1 MNLPFS
7 APLSDFHQ
15 QAMELLA
22 AHGAGHPDAIKLLH
36 EKLPRFLDEKI
47 PWLPKPIPDAE
58 IQAAALTIEDAK
70 MAVARW
76 YDFQDWAALAE
87 FVESVSDTKS
97 EIYQFETAVD
107 AVVNGD
113 AVDLKSMVEANPRIV
128 HDRSTRRTHFD
139 PPVHRST
146 LLHYVAANGVEGY
159 RQKTPENAVEIAKI
173 LLEHGADPD
182 SLAVLYGG
190 ECTTMSLLV
199 SSAHPANAGLQSE
212 LVDTLVDFGASVEP
226 AGGGKWKSPLMTA
239 LAFGYIDAA
248 LTLVSRG
255 ATIPDLAA
263 AAGLGRVTDAKR
275 LLESADGET
284 RHRALALAAQLGHAE
299 IVELLL
305 DAGEDP
311 NRFNPPGNHAH
322 STPMHQAAL
331 GGREAVVRLLVARG
345 ARTDIKDTLY
355 HGTPLGWAEHGGQT
369 AIADYLRGLGG
380 TEK

>member
-15 QAMELLA
+15 QAAELLA
-22 AHGAGHPDAIKLLH
+22 AHGAGHPDAIKLFH

-47 PWLPKPIPDAE
+47 IWLPKRIPDSE
-58 IQAAALTIEDAK
+58 IQDAELTIDDAQ

-76 YDFQDWAALAE
+76 YDFQDWPALAE

-97 EIYQFETAVD
+97 EIYQFEAAVD

-113 AVDLKSMVEANPRIV
+113 AADLKALIEANPQIV
-128 HDRSTRRTHFD
+128 HARSTRRTHFD

-159 RQKTPENAVEIAKI
+159 RQKTPKNAVEIAKT
-173 LLEHGADPD
+173 LLEYDADPD
-182 SLAVLYGG
+182 SLADLYGG
-190 ECTTMSLLV
+190 ECTTMCLLV
-199 SSAHPANAGLQSE
+199 SSTHPAKAGLQAE

-226 AGGGKWKSPLMTA
+226 VGGGKWKSPLMTA
-239 LAFGYIDAA
+239 LAFGYTDAA
-248 LTLVSRG
+248 LRLVSRG

-263 AAGLGRVTDAKR
+263 AAGLGRVTDAMR
-275 LLESADGET
+275 LLESADAET
-284 RHRALALAAQLGHAE
+284 RHRALALAAQQGHAE
-299 IVELLL
+299 IVGLLL

-311 NRFNPPGNHAH
+311 NRFNPQGNHAH

-331 GGREAVVRLLVARG
+331 AGREAVVRLLVERG
-345 ARTDIKDTLY
+345 ARTDIRDSIY
-355 HGTPLGWAEHGGQT
+355 QGTPLGWAEHGGQT
-369 AIADYLRGLGG
+369 AIADYLRGVGAPA
-380 TEK
+380 